1 MVPGTVRFPGTR
13 CGMAP
18 ENVRFQ
24 VSGAVPGENLVPRR
38 KPVLFEVYMS
48 AYNVDLNVKS
58 YVIYEFFSFEK
69 KF

>member
-1 MVPGTVRFPGTR
+1 
-13 CGMAP
+13 MAP